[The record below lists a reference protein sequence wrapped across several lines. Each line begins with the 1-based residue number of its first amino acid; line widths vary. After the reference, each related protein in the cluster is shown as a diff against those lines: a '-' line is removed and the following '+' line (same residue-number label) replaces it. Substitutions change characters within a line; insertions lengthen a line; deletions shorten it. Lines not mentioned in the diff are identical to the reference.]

1 MIHKY
6 QVNQNSII
14 QNNAIHVIIST
25 FLLLT

>member
-14 QNNAIHVIIST
+14 QNNAKQVIIST